1 MMRLDER
8 KPIRKIVDGKLFC
21 IPCNT
26 KVESQHHFAAN
37 HDPRILKCEECG
49 VEKIGKAKMKDHKR
63 LHQSAKCP
71 KCNKAYSNK
80 SSLWTHEQLCIKG
93 KTPQIYVCDQC
104 SYQSTNKYRFKK
116 HKEENLCKAMQ
127 KLEPIKIIKKEP
139 KIIKT
144 EVVEDK
150 ESQIRIPEKKCPFCP
165 YETKHVR
172 NFRRHVL
179 ETCKG
184 REEDDQLVVS
194 I

>member
-1 MMRLDER
+1 MRLDER

-104 SYQSTNKYRFKK
+104 SYQSTKKCRFKK
-116 HKEENLCKAMQ
+116 HKEENLCKAMSLEMQMIQTTSSFKSDAAAALIQ
-127 KLEPIKIIKKEP
+127 KSGHFGSHLFSLE
-139 KIIKT
+139 
-144 EVVEDK
+144 
-150 ESQIRIPEKKCPFCP
+150 R
-165 YETKHVR
+165 
-172 NFRRHVL
+172 
-179 ETCKG
+179 
-184 REEDDQLVVS
+184 
-194 I
+194 